1 MTARLTSR
9 LLISALLRRA
19 EASGG
24 FGMIVAKGDQSAG
37 AIILQLLEK
46 GVISGLW
53 ERALTASGGYV
64 WVSCGP
70 QDVDNASEIESYI
83 LRCRDRDSDLWVI
96 ELDVPDVERFTADM
110 PSGA

>member
-1 MTARLTSR
+1 MTARLTSQ
-9 LLISALLRRA
+9 LLVSALLRRA
-19 EASGG
+19 EAFGG
-24 FGMIVAKGDQSAG
+24 FGMIIAKGDPSAG

-46 GVISGLW
+46 GVLSGLW

-70 QDVDNASEIESYI
+70 QDIDNVSEIDAYI
-83 LRCRDRDSDLWVI
+83 LRSRARDTDLWVI

-110 PSGA
+110 PSGT